1 MQCALGLFSQI
12 ILSWMILKHFYI
24 STSLNIYDAGEL
36 PNFWDALE
44 ASFLLSHCKA
54 FVFFFFNGAKTLIL
68 LDWNTAFAS
77 FLAKSQKFQIFIL
90 CYSLLPILTVN
101 LAKIHHIKN
110 ENGDTTPY
118 LTNSKKKKETT
129 TKNSVYINSIT
140 QMKYIKTFK
149 IAKYQ

>member
-1 MQCALGLFSQI
+1 MCPGTFFSNNSIMNDFEAFLHFHISEHIWCWWTSQFLRCPWG
-12 ILSWMILKHFYI
+12 ILPVVPLQSI
-24 STSLNIYDAGEL
+24 
-36 PNFWDALE
+36 
-44 ASFLLSHCKA
+44 C
-54 FVFFFFNGAKTLIL
+54 FFFLNGAKTLIL